1 MMRAQ
6 GRETPML
13 QGEDTSVAGGAAAA
27 AAAAAATPGKQGVEE
42 LLEDGLYSSGAEMM
56 QEEERGLDALV
67 PDSFPPKM
75 MGSESE
81 GFKVDGQW
89 YPPV

>member
-6 GRETPML
+6 GREAPML

-27 AAAAAATPGKQGVEE
+27 AMPGKQGVEE
-42 LLEDGLYSSGAEMM
+42 VLEDGLYLAGAGRM